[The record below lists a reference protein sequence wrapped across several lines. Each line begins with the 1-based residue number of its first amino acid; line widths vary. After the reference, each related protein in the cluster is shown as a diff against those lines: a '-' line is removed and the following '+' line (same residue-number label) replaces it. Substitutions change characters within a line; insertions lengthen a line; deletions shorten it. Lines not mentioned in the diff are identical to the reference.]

1 MPPVILSP
9 SSTGPTP
16 AGVPVMIMSPA
27 LSAIDRDTIEMMSE
41 TGQISSA
48 RSASCFTTSFT
59 ASQMRPFVRRPT
71 SPRIAPATRRTI
83 EQAFAQQASEAL
95 IEVRAAGVN
104 PVEMAMRQGLFHAAF
119 PFKFPLVMGYDISGC
134 WPRHRPALP
143 PSATR
148 STLGWLLPPPQS
160 MASPTRSIGVRCTQ
174 VRMGCQRQSVITW
187 NRKPDFRRSFPDSAR
202 TRQAFLF
209 PAGSGRECAS
219 LRRPTRMT

>member
-1 MPPVILSP
+1 MASREVEIVVVVLARLK
-9 SSTGPTP
+9 T
-16 AGVPVMIMSPA
+16 
-27 LSAIDRDTIEMMSE
+27 RDQGRFDQLDLLFE
-41 TGQISSA
+41 
-48 RSASCFTTSFT
+48 
-59 ASQMRPFVRRPT
+59 RRP
-71 SPRIAPATRRTI
+71 IRRRLSMSRQSLI
-83 EQAFAQQASEAL
+83 SGDLHRHASHQGVGLAVVER
-95 IEVRAAGVN
+95 VSNHAGFVAGIFGAD
-104 PVEMAMRQGLFHAAF
+104 VAEDSLFHAAF
-119 PFKFPLVMGYDISGC
+119 PFKFPQVMGYDFSGC

-160 MASPTRSIGVRCTQ
+160 MASSTRSIGVRCTQ